1 MNGVS
6 VSEAVT
12 FDNLPSGTYYVLE
25 TDAQGNPIV
34 MNETQTTA
42 DGGSYY
48 CTLEEG
54 QNNQVTVD
62 LTVSEEPGTVMLTNV
77 YLEFSEDY
85 YWDATIDI
93 TKRVLRNGEEATA
106 DDTFYAGV
114 YQMLEDGSYE
124 LLTEVELQQND
135 TVTVTGLG
143 GPIGESMTYYVFE
156 TDGNGN
162 RVSEDPAFRY
172 AVSGEGSVTVTQDST
187 AGSITITN
195 EYEEEEPTEEPS
207 EKPTE
212 KPSERPTEPTTK
224 STDAKDT
231 EPTTTT
237 STKATKTGDTTD
249 LTVELLL
256 MAVAAVLMGTS
267 VYARKRRRNRR

>member
-1 MNGVS
+1 
-6 VSEAVT
+6 
-12 FDNLPSGTYYVLE
+12 
-25 TDAQGNPIV
+25 
-34 MNETQTTA
+34 
-42 DGGSYY
+42 
-48 CTLEEG
+48 
-54 QNNQVTVD
+54 
-62 LTVSEEPGTVMLTNV
+62 MLTNV

-172 AVSGEGSVTVTQDST
+172 AVSGEGSVTVTQDNT

-212 KPSERPTEPTTK
+212 KPSEKPTEPTTK

>member
-1 MNGVS
+1 
-6 VSEAVT
+6 
-12 FDNLPSGTYYVLE
+12 
-25 TDAQGNPIV
+25 
-34 MNETQTTA
+34 
-42 DGGSYY
+42 
-48 CTLEEG
+48 
-54 QNNQVTVD
+54 
-62 LTVSEEPGTVMLTNV
+62 MLTNV
-77 YLEFSEDY
+77 YLEFSQDY

-93 TKRVLRNGEEATA
+93 TKQVLKDGEEAIA

-114 YQMLEDGSYE
+114 YQMAEDGSYE
-124 LLTEVELQQND
+124 LLTEVELEQNG

-162 RVSEDPAFRY
+162 RVSEDPAFLY
-172 AVSGEGSVTVTQDST
+172 AVSGEGSVTVTQDNT

-195 EYEEEEPTEEPS
+195 EFEEEEPTEKPTEEPS

-212 KPSERPTEPTTK
+212 PDTKPTETT
-224 STDAKDT
+224 ST
-231 EPTTTT
+231 EPAKTT

-256 MAVAAVLMGTS
+256 MALAAVLMGTS
-267 VYARKRRRNRR
+267 VYARKRRRSRR